1 MQIALDAMGG
11 DHAPGPIVA
20 GAMQA
25 VAADPNLRVLL
36 VGDRAQVEP
45 LLTAQGGN
53 PDRFVHYEKYV
64 QQLTPK
70 DVQQAAKLLL
80 DGKNEFVAIQMP
92 ENVKVEGKEDQK
104 KGF

>member
-1 MQIALDAMGG
+1 MQYKL
-11 DHAPGPIVA
+11 
-20 GAMQA
+20 
-25 VAADPNLRVLL
+25 
-36 VGDRAQVEP
+36 
-45 LLTAQGGN
+45 QGGN